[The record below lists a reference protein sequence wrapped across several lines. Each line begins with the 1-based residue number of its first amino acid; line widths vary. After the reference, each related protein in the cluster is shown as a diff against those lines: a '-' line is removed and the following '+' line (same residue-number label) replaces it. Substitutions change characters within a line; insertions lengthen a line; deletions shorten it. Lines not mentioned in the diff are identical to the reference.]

1 MIRSI
6 ATYVSN
12 YRRAFKVAHE
22 NVQWDTFRTL
32 YPLMALHDPVTF
44 SLIVRGMLN
53 IQQHEGKHPL
63 RPFICTMV
71 T

>member
-1 MIRSI
+1 MIPSI

-12 YRRAFKVAHE
+12 YWRVFVITHRIA
-22 NVQWDTFRTL
+22 QWDTFRTL

-53 IQQHEGKHPL
+53 IQQHEGRHPL
-63 RPFICTMV
+63 RSFVCTMV